1 MKEFKNNSKFWLLAL
16 IIAMLFSIY
25 FIIYIPMVNNLR
37 AMTVE
42 NMHMAAHYKM
52 TILERDINQAMVGA
66 RGISTR
72 SLLKESLYKYSNG
85 EMELAELKEISQN
98 RFTDGIDTL
107 EGLESAIRVTDG
119 EIIASYNGEIDYDEE
134 LNKIE
139 EITYSISPGSSK
151 LKIVSPVES
160 EGKLLGHDIFLF
172 DLIPTIEKLDM
183 ENLKGILITEEERK
197 ALVSNTGFFEVE
209 DNHLIAEDEQFIY
222 HIERI
227 SNTDSYLYIPADK
240 GLIYKSVS
248 QVTKANLI
256 NFIIIGLT
264 FVFTS
269 TIITTKLA
277 QGKIDELEVGRDK
290 YRSQYLID
298 PLTGAFTRR
307 ALSEGREEKLISEDF
322 KGIAVMMDL
331 TDFKR
336 INDSHGHKE
345 GDRVLVKLVEIMF
358 GSLREDDLVIRYG
371 GDEFLV
377 LLHDCEMEEA
387 KSIINRIRQNF
398 KKSSEFKYD
407 VDFDYGME
415 IINSYGELNY
425 SIAKS
430 DERMYRNKVRG
441 K

>member
-1 MKEFKNNSKFWLLAL
+1 MREFKNNSKFWLVAL
-16 IIAMLFSIY
+16 IIAMLFSVY
-25 FIIYIPMVNNLR
+25 FLVYKPMVNNLR
-37 AMTVE
+37 AMTIE
-42 NMHMAAHYKM
+42 NMHLAAHYKM
-52 TILERDINQAMVGA
+52 TILERDINQAVVGA

-72 SLLKESLYKYSNG
+72 SLLRESLYRYSIG
-85 EMELAELKEISQN
+85 EMELDELKEISQN

-107 EGLESAIRVTDG
+107 ESLESAIRVTDG
-119 EIIASYNGEIDYDEE
+119 EIIAYYKDKINYEGDLSKIGEITFDIDPDQNI
-134 LNKIE
+134 LQI
-139 EITYSISPGSSK
+139 ISP
-151 LKIVSPVES
+151 IES
-160 EGKLLGHDIFLF
+160 EVKLLGHDIFLF

-183 ENLKGILITEEERK
+183 ENLKGTFITEDDRE
-197 ALVSNTGFFEVE
+197 ALLSNTEFIEVE

-222 HIERI
+222 HIEKI

-240 GLIYKSVS
+240 SAIFKSVNL
-248 QVTKANLI
+248 VTKTNLT
-256 NFIIIGLT
+256 NFILIGMFFLL
-264 FVFTS
+264 VS

-307 ALSEGREEKLISEDF
+307 VLSEGREEKLISEDF
-322 KGIAVMMDL
+322 EGIAVMMDL

-345 GDRVLVKLVEIMF
+345 GDKVLVKLVEIMSE
-358 GSLREDDLVIRYG
+358 SLREDDLIIRYG

-377 LLHDCEMEEA
+377 LLHACEMEEA
-387 KSIINRIRQNF
+387 KSIIDRIRKNF
-398 KKSSEFKYD
+398 KNSSEFRYD

-415 IINSYGELNY
+415 IINSYGELNE

-430 DERMYRNKVRG
+430 DEMMYRSKGRG
-441 K
+441 

>member
-183 ENLKGILITEEERK
+183 ENLKGILITEDERK

-240 GLIYKSVS
+240 GLIDKSVS

-290 YRSQYLID
+290 YRSQ
-298 PLTGAFTRR
+298 
-307 ALSEGREEKLISEDF
+307 
-322 KGIAVMMDL
+322 
-331 TDFKR
+331 
-336 INDSHGHKE
+336 
-345 GDRVLVKLVEIMF
+345 
-358 GSLREDDLVIRYG
+358 
-371 GDEFLV
+371 
-377 LLHDCEMEEA
+377 
-387 KSIINRIRQNF
+387 
-398 KKSSEFKYD
+398 
-407 VDFDYGME
+407 
-415 IINSYGELNY
+415 
-425 SIAKS
+425 
-430 DERMYRNKVRG
+430 
-441 K
+441 

>member
-25 FIIYIPMVNNLR
+25 FVIYIPMVNNLR

-151 LKIVSPVES
+151 LKIASPIQS

-227 SNTDSYLYIPADK
+227 SNTDSYL
-240 GLIYKSVS
+240 
-248 QVTKANLI
+248 
-256 NFIIIGLT
+256 
-264 FVFTS
+264 
-269 TIITTKLA
+269 
-277 QGKIDELEVGRDK
+277 
-290 YRSQYLID
+290 
-298 PLTGAFTRR
+298 
-307 ALSEGREEKLISEDF
+307 
-322 KGIAVMMDL
+322 
-331 TDFKR
+331 
-336 INDSHGHKE
+336 
-345 GDRVLVKLVEIMF
+345 
-358 GSLREDDLVIRYG
+358 
-371 GDEFLV
+371 
-377 LLHDCEMEEA
+377 
-387 KSIINRIRQNF
+387 
-398 KKSSEFKYD
+398 
-407 VDFDYGME
+407 
-415 IINSYGELNY
+415 
-425 SIAKS
+425 
-430 DERMYRNKVRG
+430 
-441 K
+441 